1 VSGAG
6 ISVTHVTEWSISGT
20 YLESCNCDVIC
31 PCRSVGG
38 RKGGRST
45 QGLCMGALS
54 WEIERGGT
62 EEVSLKG
69 MRTVIAL
76 RYSDDEPGSPW
87 DFQLFVDERG
97 AEDQRRLLTSIFL
110 GELGG
115 TPEQQFPWVFKP
127 SRALPVRPAPI
138 EIDHSETRGW
148 FRAGKEVT
156 VRVGERVSD
165 QEPVTCIIPGHNRS
179 GHELHGDVLEVND
192 DPLTFEFEGK
202 CGYWST
208 FSYSSDG

>member
-1 VSGAG
+1 MTGEA
-6 ISVTHVTEWSISGT
+6 IAWAISGT

-31 PCRSVGG
+31 PCRRVGG
-38 RKGGRST
+38 REGGRST
-45 QGLCMGALS
+45 HGLCMGALS

-62 EEVSLKG
+62 EEVSLDG
-69 MRTVIAL
+69 LRTVLAL
-76 RYSDDEPGSPW
+76 MYSDDEPGSPW
-87 DFQLFVDERG
+87 DFALFVDERG
-97 AEDQRRLLTSIFL
+97 DAEQRRLLEAIFL

-115 TPEQQFPWVFKP
+115 TPQEQFPWVFKP
-127 SRALPVRPAPI
+127 SRPLPVRATPI

-165 QEPVTCIIPGHNRS
+165 QEPVTCVIPGHHRS
-179 GHELHGDVLEVND
+179 GHEVHGEVLEVND
-192 DPLTFEFEGK
+192 GPLAFEFERK